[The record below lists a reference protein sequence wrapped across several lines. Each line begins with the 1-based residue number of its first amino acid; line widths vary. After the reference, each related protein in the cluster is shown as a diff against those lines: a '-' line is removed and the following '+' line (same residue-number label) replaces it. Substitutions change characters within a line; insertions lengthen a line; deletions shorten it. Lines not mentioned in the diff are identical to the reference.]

1 MQENWGRDV
10 RGFDFKI
17 YWLIFEILHLHLVYA
32 AAAAAV
38 KLARPTGLTSICC
51 NDPTP
56 SPLTNHLQGVL
67 RERPSHAT
75 DLVQCCKTRSDGVD
89 DLGPHGDA
97 SVDVDTKVPGCSDW
111 WHQGVTDAKR
121 EPVGIWC
128 WRRDDAHQ
136 RTSVL
141 AGFSCSRFVFIGH
154 TRRNLVNADRHL
166 LYKTASVRRLTVTVN
181 LGVVCNLHSHEAW
194 DDDV

>member
-1 MQENWGRDV
+1 
-10 RGFDFKI
+10 
-17 YWLIFEILHLHLVYA
+17 LHLVYA

-111 WHQGVTDAKR
+111 
-121 EPVGIWC
+121 
-128 WRRDDAHQ
+128 
-136 RTSVL
+136 
-141 AGFSCSRFVFIGH
+141 
-154 TRRNLVNADRHL
+154 
-166 LYKTASVRRLTVTVN
+166 
-181 LGVVCNLHSHEAW
+181 
-194 DDDV
+194 